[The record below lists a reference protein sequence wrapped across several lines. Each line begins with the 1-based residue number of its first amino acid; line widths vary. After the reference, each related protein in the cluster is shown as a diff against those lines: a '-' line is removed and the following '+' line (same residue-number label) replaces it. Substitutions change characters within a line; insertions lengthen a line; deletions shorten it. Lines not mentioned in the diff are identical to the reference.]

1 MLEQQPRF
9 DIFSGSPDSDA
20 MWIEAVCGL
29 TAARE
34 RMEELAMQI
43 PGRYFLFSI
52 HSRTLLAKIDT
63 TKNFIRAEAR
73 SRAKGVA

>member
-1 MLEQQPRF
+1 MFEQEPRF
-9 DIFSGSPDSDA
+9 DIFSGSPDNDA

-29 TAARE
+29 AAARE
-34 RMEELAMQI
+34 RMEELALQI

-63 TKNFIRAEAR
+63 TKNFIRAEGR